1 MDEPQDCYAKGS
13 PVNSRLEFAESKM
26 TLKTAP
32 YSPLN
37 LREKLGLKDASGL
50 EWLRDLSPE
59 EEAFLGEVDQD
70 VTDDLTQVHPTD
82 HFLKPESRGREG
94 DKQEDHSPSGPVT
107 PGPMTAPLRV

>member
-1 MDEPQDCYAKGS
+1 
-13 PVNSRLEFAESKM
+13 M

-50 EWLRDLSPE
+50 EWFGDLSPE
-59 EEAFLGEVDQD
+59 EEAFLGEVNQD

-94 DKQEDHSPSGPVT
+94 DKQEDHSPSGPQSLQTHDSPIEDMISVT
-107 PGPMTAPLRV
+107 CLSCASMTGLTGT